1 MKDAVRASG
10 LVKKFGEVTAVDGVD
25 LIIPQG
31 SFYGIAGPNGA
42 GKTTAIRMITG
53 LLRPDSGNAVVA
65 GAQVWPDPTAAKSHL
80 GFVPDNPV
88 LFNRLT
94 AMEMLEFAGLLR
106 GMDAA
111 VTAGRAAELLRVLAL
126 EDTGD
131 RVIADFS
138 LGMTK
143 RIGLAAA
150 LLHGPAVLILDEP
163 FGSLD
168 PVNTQVMEEMLQRYR
183 TGGGTVV
190 FSSHVMDVVERL
202 CDRLV
207 IIAGGK
213 VLVEGTVPEIAG
225 GKSLQDAFVSLVG
238 GRDLEEGEL
247 GWLSSSSD

>member
-1 MKDAVRASG
+1 MDYAIQTSG
-10 LVKKFGEVTAVDGVD
+10 LVKTFAGFTAVNGVD
-25 LIIPQG
+25 LAIPQG

-42 GKTTAIRMITG
+42 GKTTVIRMVTG
-53 LLRPDSGNAVVA
+53 LLKPDSGNADVA
-65 GAQVWPDPTAAKSHL
+65 GAPVWPDPLTAKSRL

-106 GMDAA
+106 GMDAS
-111 VTAGRAAELLRVLAL
+111 VTAQRAAELLRVLDL
-126 EDTGD
+126 DDTGD

-150 LLHGPAVLILDEP
+150 LLHSPAVLILDEP

-207 IIAGGK
+207 IIDHGK
-213 VLVEGTVPEIAG
+213 VLVEGTVAEIAG
-225 GKSLQDAFVSLVG
+225 GKTLQDAFVSLVG

>member
-1 MKDAVRASG
+1 MDYAIETSG
-10 LVKKFGEVTAVDGVD
+10 LVKTFGDFAAVDGVD
-25 LIIPQG
+25 LAIPQG

-42 GKTTAIRMITG
+42 GKTTVIRMVTG
-53 LLRPDSGNAVVA
+53 LLKPDSGNAEVA
-65 GAQVWPDPTAAKSHL
+65 ATRVWPDPVRAKARL

-111 VTAGRAAELLRVLAL
+111 VTAQRAVELLRVLDL

-143 RIGLAAA
+143 RMGLAAA
-150 LLHGPAVLILDEP
+150 LLHSPAVLILDEP

-183 TGGGTVV
+183 SGGGTVV

-207 IIAGGK
+207 IIDHGK
-213 VLVEGTVPEIAG
+213 VLVEGTVAEIAG
-225 GKSLQDAFVSLVG
+225 GKTLQDAFVSLVG